1 MSDMQPMFDNVGK
14 DCHTENLFRQRIM
27 ETERRLVEAGV
38 MEAEAGDQQQPRRG
52 HRRQRR
58 RLPEIPKHKKR
69 NEPPSSSQGL

>member
-1 MSDMQPMFDNVGK
+1 
-14 DCHTENLFRQRIM
+14 M

-38 MEAEAGDQQQPRRG
+38 MEAEEAGDQQQPGRG

-69 NEPPSSSQGL
+69 NESPQ

>member
-1 MSDMQPMFDNVGK
+1 MSHMQPMFDNIVK
-14 DCHTENLFRQRIM
+14 YFHTEKSSRQRIM

-38 MEAEAGDQQQPRRG
+38 MEAEEAGDQQQPGPRRG

-69 NEPPSSSQGL
+69 NESPQ

>member
-1 MSDMQPMFDNVGK
+1 MSDMQQMFDNVGK
-14 DCHTENLFRQRIM
+14 YFHTKISSRQRIM

-69 NEPPSSSQGL
+69 NEPPSSQGL

>member
-14 DCHTENLFRQRIM
+14 YFHTEISSRQRIM

-69 NEPPSSSQGL
+69 NEPPSSQGL

>member
-1 MSDMQPMFDNVGK
+1 MSDMQAMFDNIVK
-14 DCHTENLFRQRIM
+14 YFHTEKSSRQRIM

-38 MEAEAGDQQQPRRG
+38 MEAEEVGDQQQPRRG

-69 NEPPSSSQGL
+69 NECPQ

>member
-1 MSDMQPMFDNVGK
+1 MQPMFDNVVK
-14 DCHTENLFRQRIM
+14 YFHTENLSRQRIM

-38 MEAEAGDQQQPRRG
+38 MEAEAGDQHQPRRG

-69 NEPPSSSQGL
+69 NEPPSSQGL